1 MAPAAML
8 FSQQSFDYSQDSVC
22 TDYGV
27 GGELEPPCL
36 GPKKRP
42 RGMRMVDQDDE
53 NDRLFNVYS
62 QDDGSLCGSQPL
74 SQDLSDKLQSLAL
87 FRGSQEDSCQSTSVR
102 PESPARIRLRTR

>member
-1 MAPAAML
+1 ML

-22 TDYGV
+22 TDYGN

-42 RGMRMVDQDDE
+42 RGMRIDQDDE

-62 QDDGSLCGSQPL
+62 QDDGSLCGSQPF
-74 SQDLSDKLQSLAL
+74 SQDLSDKLQNLAL
-87 FRGSQEDSCQSTSVR
+87 FRGSQEDSCQSTEKLGI
-102 PESPARIRLRTR
+102 P